1 MLKIVS
7 VLVTTFCL
15 VLLFSRCAY
24 HTKQVPVTPSDTTA
38 KACDTL
44 PPVKYAN
51 VEVIF
56 TDNNCISCHET
67 GVSGPKLKD
76 YDTFK
81 TYITSNEAAFLAAIN
96 FQNSTVKN
104 MPQGGLKMSDAEINK
119 ITTWICQGMNP

>member
-7 VLVTTFCL
+7 VLVTTVCL

-24 HTKQVPVTPSDTTA
+24 HTIEIPAPPVDTAA

-56 TDNNCISCHET
+56 IDKQCISCHEA

-76 YDTFK
+76 YDSFK

-96 FQNSTVKN
+96 FQNSDLKN
-104 MPQGGLKMSDAEINK
+104 MPQGGPKMSDAEINK
-119 ITTWICQGMNP
+119 ITTWICQDMNP